1 MKPANLGDPCN
12 DMILYL
18 QDPENSTP
26 KLLHIINSFSK
37 VAGYKIHLQN
47 SVVFLD
53 TNNKQTEKEYRKT
66 IPFTVVSKKY
76 QGINLTKE
84 VKDLYNEN
92 YKSLKKEIEDYR
104 RWKDLPCS
112 WIGRTN
118 IVKMTILSK
127 AICTFNASPM
137 TFITEIE
144 KSTLKFTWKYESQQ
158 IGRAI
163 VSKISNTGGIT
174 IPNVKLYYT
183 AIAIKTA
190 WYWHKNRH
198 EDQRNRIEN
207 ADMNPHS

>member
-1 MKPANLGDPCN
+1 
-12 DMILYL
+12 
-18 QDPENSTP
+18 
-26 KLLHIINSFSK
+26 
-37 VAGYKIHLQN
+37 
-47 SVVFLD
+47 
-53 TNNKQTEKEYRKT
+53 
-66 IPFTVVSKKY
+66 
-76 QGINLTKE
+76 
-84 VKDLYNEN
+84 
-92 YKSLKKEIEDYR
+92 
-104 RWKDLPCS
+104 
-112 WIGRTN
+112 
-118 IVKMTILSK
+118 MTRLSK